1 MMRPKTITATVTGA
15 SQAIPLD
22 RYVNGYALAVKITPT
37 NATATYTVQHT
48 FDDPGVVNLNTGGT
62 WYNHDDAALVSAAT
76 NKDSNYAFVPTA
88 TRIYLHEV
96 SASPTVSYTIVPM
109 GAM

>member
-1 MMRPKTITATVTGA
+1 MMRPVIVSATVTGA
-15 SQAIPLD
+15 GRAIPLD

-62 WYNHDDAALVSAAT
+62 WYDHDDATMVSAT
-76 NKDSNYAFVPTA
+76 SNKDSNYAFPPTA
-88 TRIYLHEV
+88 TRLYVHEV
-96 SASPTVSYTIVPM
+96 SANPTVTYTIIPM